1 MVVLLPL
8 LEFYVFYLHILH
20 TCCNLLS
27 MRLMRYEGKCEG
39 SVKDVKVRVGDQ
51 TPKIGVLM
59 RCKVQKQSEM
69 RRV

>member
-1 MVVLLPL
+1 
-8 LEFYVFYLHILH
+8 
-20 TCCNLLS
+20 

-51 TPKIGVLM
+51 TPKIGSFM
-59 RCKVQKQSEM
+59 RYKVQKQSEM